1 MEEGWRRAACRL
13 ALRAWSRGRAL
24 DGATCVV
31 LFITCRGG
39 CQMFGAWLELGR
51 EHLRHA
57 GEVAMCGV
65 GAWTS
70 SRIIRGVWVVT

>member
-1 MEEGWRRAACRL
+1 VAARA
-13 ALRAWSRGRAL
+13 RADWL
-24 DGATCVV
+24 FVDEHLMVPHVLFCFV